1 MTRGKRVILLYKERR
16 ASEMTDIVQFVA
28 QVGFPIAVA
37 TWLLVKLQVSLDN
50 FATAARELAGKI
62 EVHTSQCA
70 KCQEYRQYVQG
81 KV

>member
-1 MTRGKRVILLYKERR
+1 MGD
-16 ASEMTDIVQFVA
+16 MVQFVA

-70 KCQEYRQYVQG
+70 KCQVNRQHVQAG
-81 KV
+81 V

>member
-1 MTRGKRVILLYKERR
+1 MG
-16 ASEMTDIVQFVA
+16 DIVQFVA

-50 FATAARELAGKI
+50 FATAARDLAGKI

-70 KCQEYRQYVQG
+70 KCQDHRQHMPTGV
-81 KV
+81 

>member
-1 MTRGKRVILLYKERR
+1 MG
-16 ASEMTDIVQFVA
+16 DIVQFVA

-50 FATAARELAGKI
+50 FATAARDLAGKI

-70 KCQEYRQYVQG
+70 KCQDIRQHIQSGV
-81 KV
+81 